1 MTVRRPAAV
10 AILAAAALLVTSAA
24 PSQAAAPRPRAYPTC
39 TALNQVYPH
48 GVGRA
53 GARDK
58 TSTGRPVTTFAVSS
72 TAYALN
78 DGRVQPSQYDLDR
91 DNDGVACEKR

>member
-1 MTVRRPAAV
+1 MRRPIAV
-10 AILAAAALLVTSAA
+10 AILPAAALLMTAA
-24 PSQAAAPRPRAYPTC
+24 VPAHAATPKPRAYASC
-39 TALNQVYPH
+39 AALNAVYPH
-48 GVGRA
+48 GVGRT
-53 GARDK
+53 GAHDR
-58 TSTGRPVTTFAVSS
+58 TSTGRPVTGFAVSS